1 MPARAKITISQLAI
15 RAVGASVNSV
25 ALFSPQQAGKIAL
38 GLFSKPRARKHK
50 VHDPDLLAEAR
61 QESVVVN
68 GHAVRFFHWAGDGPR
83 VLLAHGWESNAS
95 RWEALVRALQ
105 RHGYDIVAPDAPSHG
120 LSGGETF
127 NVALYADALREL
139 MASLRPQTLIGHSA
153 GGMAAVFLLYNHPEL
168 TPQNLVLLAVPS
180 ELDVLMDRFR
190 RMVGMN
196 ETVFH
201 GMMDAFHG
209 RYGWKM
215 SDFSI
220 RRFIQEVRVPGL
232 LIHDRNDPIAPLE
245 EGLSIHRNWKNSR
258 LTVTQGLGHS
268 LHGEEVVRTIIDYL
282 ENHKPT

>member
-1 MPARAKITISQLAI
+1 M
-15 RAVGASVNSV
+15 
-25 ALFSPQQAGKIAL
+25 
-38 GLFSKPRARKHK
+38 
-50 VHDPDLLAEAR
+50 
-61 QESVVVN
+61 
-68 GHAVRFFHWAGDGPR
+68 
-83 VLLAHGWESNAS
+83 
-95 RWEALVRALQ
+95 
-105 RHGYDIVAPDAPSHG
+105 
-120 LSGGETF
+120 
-127 NVALYADALREL
+127 
-139 MASLRPQTLIGHSA
+139 
-153 GGMAAVFLLYNHPEL
+153 
-168 TPQNLVLLAVPS
+168 LAVPS